1 MGLLYGLG
9 KPKLKG
15 GPCVLG
21 HTAVSGRAVIG
32 TRSVYHQC
40 LLVIVLQ

>member
-15 GPCVLG
+15 ETCVLG
-21 HTAVSGRAVIG
+21 HTAVSGRTVIG
-32 TRSVYHQC
+32 TRSVCHQC
-40 LLVIVLQ
+40 LLVIVLP